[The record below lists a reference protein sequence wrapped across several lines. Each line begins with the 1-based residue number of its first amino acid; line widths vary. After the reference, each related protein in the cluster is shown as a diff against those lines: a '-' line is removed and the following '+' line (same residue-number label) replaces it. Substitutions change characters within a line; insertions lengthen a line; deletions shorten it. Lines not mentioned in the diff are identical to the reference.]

1 VSEQV
6 GPVCPECGT
15 ARAADGTPACA
26 CARRAS
32 EAHRAERTAEAAAAE
47 DFDPVRIRPFVEFGA
62 EPDAESGPADDP
74 PADVSAEDRPGPAP
88 SEAHD
93 GDGGGDGVGHG
104 LARRDPVDSTGR
116 RRGRRTWLAAGLAAA
131 AATAL
136 TGCLVSGLLWYDSPE
151 RDGSLSGGVR
161 AGLPD
166 EDPSAGGPSPS
177 GSSWSASPTQ
187 PSASSSASATA
198 SSTAG
203 PTRPTASTTPTE
215 TASGAAPTATGPA
228 PSASG
233 GRPPV
238 LRYGDQGPEVTEL
251 QLRLR
256 QIGFYGGEADGTY
269 TRQVESSVR
278 GYQVTRVLL
287 DDESGVYGATTRAS
301 LESET
306 SEP

>member
-1 VSEQV
+1 M

-15 ARAADGTPACA
+15 ARTADGTPACA

-32 EAHRAERTAEAAAAE
+32 DAHRAERTAEAAAAE
-47 DFDPVRIRPFVEFGA
+47 DFDPVRIRPFVEIGA
-62 EPDAESGPADDP
+62 EPDVESEPANEP
-74 PADVSAEDRPGPAP
+74 PVYVSDEDRPGPVP
-88 SEAHD
+88 STDHD
-93 GDGGGDGVGHG
+93 GDGPP
-104 LARRDPVDSTGR
+104 RPDPVDPAGPR
-116 RRGRRTWLAAGLAAA
+116 RRRRTWLAVGLATA

-136 TGCLVSGLLWYDSPE
+136 TGCLVGGLFWYDSPE
-151 RDGSLSGGVR
+151 RNGSLSGGVR

-166 EDPSAGGPSPS
+166 EDPSATDPLSP
-177 GSSWSASPTQ
+177 GSSRSASPT
-187 PSASSSASATA
+187 ASSAAPTASATA
-198 SSTAG
+198 SPTAG
-203 PTRPTASTTPTE
+203 PTRPTASVTPSE
-215 TASGAAPTATGPA
+215 TSSGAAPTATGPA

-233 GRPPV
+233 GQAPV

-256 QIGFYGGEADGTY
+256 QIGFYSGEADGAY

-287 DDESGVYGATTRAS
+287 DDESGVYGTATRAS